1 MILRRAAA
9 AAAHPGNQAPLSD
22 LAELAAPAFRVTA
35 KTWTG
40 FIAMSVGMF
49 LAILDIQIVASSL
62 PDIQVGLRID
72 FDDLSWVQTAYLMA
86 EVVAIPL
93 TGWLTR
99 VMSTRGAFIAG
110 MVGFTLASAACGLSS
125 GFWTLIP
132 ARVIQGFCGGL
143 LIPLVFSA
151 VFLIF
156 PPVLRARATVI
167 CGLLAMLA
175 PTLGPTAGGFITDTL
190 SWHWLFFI
198 NVIPGII
205 VIVLVAGAVTVDQPN
220 WRAFGSVDLLALP
233 FLAVS
238 LGSLQVLLQEAPHRG
253 WGDPGMLSLA
263 ALCLFGGGTAIWRSL
278 THPQPLI
285 DLTAFRQRNFALGCC
300 FSFVLGVA
308 LYGATYLLPVFL
320 GVVQYYEAFDIG
332 LIMMVTGAT
341 QLMMAPVSAFLQKRF
356 DARLMI
362 GIGFALFAVGLI
374 TNGFMTYDT
383 TFWGLFWQ
391 QVARGAAIMPCI
403 LASTAL
409 AMNDFEPA
417 RVPNASG
424 LFNLMRNLGG
434 AIGLA
439 LIDTVIER
447 RAPGHVET
455 IVERLKAGDP
465 LMAIFVGLDPARF
478 HNTPIGNVDEATR
491 KAVEPLVRRAVLV
504 WSLDDAWIFAGALVL
519 LALLLLP
526 LLHRPT
532 RSASGGPLS

>member
-1 MILRRAAA
+1 MT
-9 AAAHPGNQAPLSD
+9 D
-22 LAELAAPAFRVTA
+22 FAELAAPAIRVTA

-62 PDIQVGLRID
+62 PDIQVGLHID
-72 FDDLSWVQTAYLMA
+72 FDDLSWVQTSYLMA

-110 MVGFTLASAACGLSS
+110 MAGFTVASAACGVSS

-151 VFLIF
+151 IFLIF
-156 PPVLRARATVI
+156 PLALRARATVI

-175 PTLGPTAGGFITDTL
+175 PTLGPSVGGFITDSF

-198 NVIPGII
+198 NVVPGII
-205 VIVLVAGAVTVDQPN
+205 VIVLVADAVTVDRPN

-238 LGSLQVLLQEAPHRG
+238 LASLQVLLQEAPHRG
-253 WGDPGMLSLA
+253 WGDPGMLSLMT
-263 ALCLFGGGTAIWRSL
+263 LCLLSGVTAIWRSF
-278 THPQPLI
+278 THPRPLI
-285 DLTAFRQRNFALGCC
+285 DLTAFRERNFALGCC
-300 FSFVLGVA
+300 FSFVLGIA
-308 LYGATYLLPVFL
+308 LYGSTYLLPVFL

-341 QLMMAPVSAFLQKRF
+341 QLLMAPIAAFLQKRF

-362 GIGFALFAVGLI
+362 GIGFAFFAVGLI
-374 TNGFMTYDT
+374 SNGSMTYDT

-409 AMNDFEPA
+409 AMGDFAPD

-439 LIDTVIER
+439 LIDTVIEQ
-447 RAPGHVET
+447 RAPGHIET
-455 IVERLKAGDP
+455 LVERLKAGDP
-465 LMAIFVGLDPARF
+465 LTAIFVGLDPERF
-478 HNTPIGNVDEATR
+478 RNTPMGDVDEATR
-491 KAVEPLVRRAVLV
+491 KALEPLVRRAGLV
-504 WSLDDAWIFAGALVL
+504 WSLDDAWIFAGVLVL

-526 LLHRPT
+526 LLRRPT
-532 RSASGGPLS
+532 QNALGGRQS